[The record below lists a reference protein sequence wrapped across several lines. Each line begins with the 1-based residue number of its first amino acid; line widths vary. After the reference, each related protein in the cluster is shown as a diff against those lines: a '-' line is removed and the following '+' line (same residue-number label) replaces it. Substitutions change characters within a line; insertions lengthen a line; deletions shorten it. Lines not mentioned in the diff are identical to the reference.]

1 MVLHENPERTKKA
14 IQRLLQWY
22 KKRDGMFS
30 GEGNPEDLLP
40 NGVQSGSYEHIMFIT
55 MCSTIDYNR
64 NADAL
69 WEAGRKTWADESTRW
84 VFFPSKVE
92 QKTHEDLITDLDTHG
107 LSRKPNQDAKYW
119 HIVSLSFLE
128 LFDGDPRNMFKKF
141 DFDASEIRK
150 YMRKKGTK
158 VFPYLGGATGLGK
171 INAMCIRILRDEA
184 GINFKNCRLIPMPVD
199 IHVMRATFAIGCLVG
214 EHNGPSEKL
223 KKMIVDAWKKVCEC
237 PIDLDEALFNLSR
250 KGCSNVKNGKCPK
263 SNECELYPGF
273 CVTANPRCKL
283 EVNNDEVHIDTAY
296 PSDKI

>member
-1 MVLHENPERTKKA
+1 MVLDRNPERTRKV

-22 KKRDGMFS
+22 EKRTGIFS
-30 GEGNPEDLLP
+30 GTGLPETVLP
-40 NGVQSGSYEHIMFIT
+40 EGVQPGSDEHIMFIT

-64 NADAL
+64 IADDL
-69 WEAGRKTWADESTRW
+69 WKAGRKTWADESTRW

-92 QKTHEDLITDLDTHG
+92 QKTLEDLIKDLQRHG
-107 LSRKPNQDAKYW
+107 LSKKSENDAKWW
-119 HIVSLSFLE
+119 HTVSLSFLE

-171 INAMCIRILRDEA
+171 INAMWIRILRDEA
-184 GINFKNCRLIPMPVD
+184 GINFKNCRLIPIPVD
-199 IHVMRATFAIGCLVG
+199 VHVKRATFTTGCLVG
-214 EHNGPSEKL
+214 KHNGPSEKL
-223 KKMIVDAWKKVCEC
+223 KEMIVDAWKKVCEC

-250 KGCSNVKNGKCPK
+250 KGCSNIENGKCPK
-263 SNECELYPGF
+263 SNECELYPDF

-283 EVNNDEVHIDTAY
+283 EVDNKEVHIDTSY

>member
-92 QKTHEDLITDLDTHG
+92 RKTLEDLIIDLDTHG
-107 LSRKPNQDAKYW
+107 LSKKPNKDAEHWY
-119 HIVSLSFLE
+119 IVSLSFLE

-158 VFPYLGGATGLGK
+158 VFPALGGATGLGK
-171 INAMCIRILRDEA
+171 INAMWIRILRDEA
-184 GINFKNCRLIPMPVD
+184 GINFKNCRLIPIPVD
-199 IHVMRATFAIGCLVG
+199 VHVKRATFTTGCLVG
-214 EHNGPSEKL
+214 KHNGPSVKL
-223 KKMIVDAWKKVCEC
+223 NEMIVDAWKKVCEC

-263 SNECELYPGF
+263 SNECELYPRF
-273 CVTANPRCKL
+273 CVTAKPQCKL
-283 EVNNDEVHIDTAY
+283 VVNNKELHIDTSY